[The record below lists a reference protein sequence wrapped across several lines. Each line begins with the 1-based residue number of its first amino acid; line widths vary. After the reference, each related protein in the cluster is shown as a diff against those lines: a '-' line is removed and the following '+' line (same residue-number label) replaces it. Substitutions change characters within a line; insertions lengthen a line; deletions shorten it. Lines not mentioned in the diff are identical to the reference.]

1 MSEESDFAKADA
13 DAANSQLNEGLKSC
27 RAVVNNYRA
36 LLSPELKPLSAT
48 DQEGTGEQRPPSME
62 G

>member
-1 MSEESDFAKADA
+1 MSEENDLAKADA

-36 LLSPELKPLSAT
+36 LLTPEQGLRSAT
-48 DQEGTGEQRPPSME
+48 EEEGTGEQRPPPTAD
-62 G
+62 